1 MRYIDPQRDVAV
13 ELGERD
19 IRREIMKVGRGENI
33 FGQNENIFL
42 LSTAGG

>member
-19 IRREIMKVGRGENI
+19 IRREIMKVGRSEKY
-33 FGQNENIFL
+33 FCQNENIFL